1 MKSIVIAVVGGKKSG
16 KTTTIEILIKLLS
29 KRGFR
34 IAAVKHIP
42 EPDFTID
49 QEGKDTWRYAKSGAA
64 TIIGV
69 SAHEIATIEKIDFR
83 EESLTKILKK
93 CNNCE
98 LIFLEGFK
106 GSVAKNKNFHKIV
119 VSSSEQ
125 QEAVSLNTY
134 EPILAFVDSYN
145 PKASREQPP
154 PHFDILKN
162 PDELADLIE
171 KLVIKNKA
179 T

>member
-1 MKSIVIAVVGGKKSG
+1 MKPIVITVVGGKKSG
-16 KTTTIEILIKLLS
+16 KTTTIEVLIRHLS

-49 QEGKDTWRYAKSGAA
+49 EEGKDTWRYAKSGAT

-69 SAHEIATIEKIDFR
+69 SEHEIATIEKIDFR
-83 EESLTKILKK
+83 EGSLTKILKK
-93 CNNCE
+93 CSNCE

-119 VSSSEQ
+119 MSSSEQ
-125 QEAVSLNTY
+125 QAAENLNIF
-134 EPILAFVDSYN
+134 EPILAFVGSYN
-145 PKASREQPP
+145 PKASREQP

-171 KLVIKNKA
+171 KLVIKRKA

>member
-1 MKSIVIAVVGGKKSG
+1 MKPITIAVVGGKKSG

-49 QEGKDTWRYAKSGAA
+49 QEGKDTWRYAKSGAT

-69 SAHEIATIEKIDFR
+69 SAHEIATIEKIDFT
-83 EESLTKILKK
+83 EESLIKILKK
-93 CNNCE
+93 CSNCE

-106 GSVAKNKNFHKIV
+106 RSVAKNKNFHKII

-125 QEAVSLNTY
+125 QDAESLNIF
-134 EPILAFVDSYN
+134 EPILAFVGSYN
-145 PKASREQPP
+145 PKASGKQP

-162 PDELADLIE
+162 PKELADLIE
-171 KLVIKNKA
+171 KLVIKRKA